1 MLNRVFNTTSYKKI
15 NYKKDIFIK
24 NKQLFNVSI
33 VENRNKQLYNKIVK
47 RKNHS
52 YNILP
57 SPNKNP
63 NNNDDDNPRNNAILV
78 FTLGMYFY
86 AGTWE

>member
-15 NYKKDIFIK
+15 SYKKDIFIK
-24 NKQLFNVSI
+24 NKRLFNVSI

-63 NNNDDDNPRNNAILV
+63 NNDDNPHQNAIIV
-78 FTLGMYFY
+78 FAFGMYFY
-86 AGTWE
+86 VGTLE